1 MITQNY
7 ERRTIL
13 LTGAASGI
21 GFSQMQTYLAAGAT
35 VIALDKQV
43 ISNDHPHLRAFQL
56 DLADEEQLA
65 TWLTTHVKL
74 LEKVD
79 IVLSTAGVLDAFTP
93 ALATTYPAIKQLMQ
107 VNVYAAVQ
115 ISLAVLPYMVA
126 RQAGTFVFMAS
137 IAGQVAGGGGAA
149 YTMSKHALVGWMKQL
164 ALDYA
169 GQGIRVNA
177 IAPGAI
183 NTPMNAADF
192 AGDGAMAAQVAA
204 DTPVKRWADPQ
215 EVADLT
221 LYLTS
226 PEATYIQGQVFTI
239 DGGWTIK

>member
-43 ISNDHPHLRAFQL
+43 ISIDHPRLRAFQL

-93 ALATTYPAIKQLMQ
+93 A
-107 VNVYAAVQ
+107 
-115 ISLAVLPYMVA
+115 
-126 RQAGTFVFMAS
+126 
-137 IAGQVAGGGGAA
+137 
-149 YTMSKHALVGWMKQL
+149 
-164 ALDYA
+164 
-169 GQGIRVNA
+169 
-177 IAPGAI
+177 
-183 NTPMNAADF
+183 
-192 AGDGAMAAQVAA
+192 
-204 DTPVKRWADPQ
+204 
-215 EVADLT
+215 
-221 LYLTS
+221 
-226 PEATYIQGQVFTI
+226 
-239 DGGWTIK
+239 